1 MESKYDKDLVARDV
15 IPFQSMERTGT
26 NPWLTEYGAQ
36 VFFSASSFFLRR
48 EKERRGLTCDDAAGF
63 FLWNAVAVWIPANA
77 SFRFALMLCGVGRS
91 GLQSW
96 VGWLVGRDDGGGGER
111 KVRLTRGS
119 ILPMGAGLARCV
131 LISGFYLGSCF

>member
-77 SFRFALMLCGVGRS
+77 SFRFALIAVRGWGE
-91 GLQSW
+91 W
-96 VGWLVGRDDGGGGER
+96 VAKLGWLVGWEG
-111 KVRLTRGS
+111 
-119 ILPMGAGLARCV
+119 
-131 LISGFYLGSCF
+131 